1 MLYNKKILN
10 NKTLHRKRKEKIDRK
25 KIPYVK
31 KKRRKT
37 DILNVYACML
47 QMNGSMFNGDDDDE
61 FECIGMIRILILVQK
76 ESIDQIIIIMM
87 IEKI

>member
-1 MLYNKKILN
+1 
-10 NKTLHRKRKEKIDRK
+10 
-25 KIPYVK
+25 
-31 KKRRKT
+31 
-37 DILNVYACML
+37 ML
-47 QMNGSMFNGDDDDE
+47 QMNGSMFNGDDDDDDE

>member
-1 MLYNKKILN
+1 M
-10 NKTLHRKRKEKIDRK
+10 HRKRKEKIEK
-25 KIPYVK
+25 KFHML

-47 QMNGSMFNGDDDDE
+47 QMNGSMFNGDDDDDDE

-76 ESIDQIIIIMM
+76 ESIDQIIIIIM

>member
-1 MLYNKKILN
+1 ML
-10 NKTLHRKRKEKIDRK
+10 
-25 KIPYVK
+25 

-47 QMNGSMFNGDDDDE
+47 QMNGSMFNGDDDDDDE